1 MTNDAGER
9 MNPNDATPEAVEP
22 REQTSS
28 TPELDPLAV
37 LSLLEADQLVAA
49 KQRTHF
55 GRRNLSAGTRLLLWG
70 LRIYV
75 VIMLVLVVISAFRV
89 IHPGP

>member
-1 MTNDAGER
+1 MNPKDAAPDAVDAGA
-9 MNPNDATPEAVEP
+9 DASKA
-22 REQTSS
+22 QD
-28 TPELDPLAV
+28 LDPRAM

-70 LRIYV
+70 LRVYV

-89 IHPGP
+89 IHSGP

>member
-1 MTNDAGER
+1 
-9 MNPNDATPEAVEP
+9 MNPKDMTPEEIATGAEESKTP
-22 REQTSS
+22 DLDAREM
-28 TPELDPLAV
+28 

-55 GRRNLSAGTRLLLWG
+55 GRRNLSAGARVLLWG
-70 LRIYV
+70 LRVYV

-89 IHPGP
+89 IHAGP